1 MRDATLC
8 FLVQGDPPHTILL
21 GLKKAG
27 FGAGKYNGFGG
38 KIENGETPALA
49 AIRELWEECGA
60 RVALEDLRP
69 VAYLDFRFPAQPA
82 WDQVVHVFLAARWE
96 GTPAESAEMAPA
108 WFSIDKLPRQRMW
121 QDDPHWLPR
130 VLAGERIRAR
140 FVFKE
145 DNETVDQVEFLGPL
159 AERGSSEQGG
169 MNEHAGNP

>member
-1 MRDATLC
+1 VLPRTRRSTAHHPAGPQESRLC
-8 FLVQGDPPHTILL
+8 
-21 GLKKAG
+21 
-27 FGAGKYNGFGG
+27 AGKYNGFGG

-130 VLAGERIRAR
+130 VLAGSGYGPGLCSRKTMKRWTRSSSWDLWRNEAR
-140 FVFKE
+140 RNEARRNKE
-145 DNETVDQVEFLGPL
+145 G
-159 AERGSSEQGG
+159 
-169 MNEHAGNP
+169 